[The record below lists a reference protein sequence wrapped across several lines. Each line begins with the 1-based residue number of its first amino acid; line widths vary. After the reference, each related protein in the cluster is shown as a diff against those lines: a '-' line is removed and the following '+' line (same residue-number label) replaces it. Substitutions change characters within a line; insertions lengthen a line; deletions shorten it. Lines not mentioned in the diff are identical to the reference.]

1 MFRHT
6 LIIFLKCC
14 KIFDSFMTEVSVRY
28 RNQSIDLQSK
38 SMDWFLFDKDLRRE
52 RVKVCL
58 RILRQ
63 SMKGLNYLHWQYN
76 KILLLLEIQ
85 IIIL

>member
-1 MFRHT
+1 
-6 LIIFLKCC
+6 
-14 KIFDSFMTEVSVRY
+14 
-28 RNQSIDLQSK
+28 
-38 SMDWFLFDKDLRRE
+38 MDWFLFDKDLRRE

-76 KILLLLEIQ
+76 KIFLLLEIQ
-85 IIIL
+85 IIIS

>member
-1 MFRHT
+1 
-6 LIIFLKCC
+6 
-14 KIFDSFMTEVSVRY
+14 
-28 RNQSIDLQSK
+28 
-38 SMDWFLFDKDLRRE
+38 MDWFLFDKDLRRE

-63 SMKGLNYLHWQYN
+63 STKGLNYLHWQYN

-85 IIIL
+85 IIIS

>member
-6 LIIFLKCC
+6 LMIFLKCC
-14 KIFDSFMTEVSVRY
+14 KIFDSFMTEVSVPY
-28 RNQSIDLQSK
+28 RNQSIDLQNK

-52 RVKVCL
+52 KVKVCL

-63 SMKGLNYLHWQYN
+63 CTKGLNYLHWQYN

-85 IIIL
+85 IIIS